1 MNLKGILQDK
11 SESLKLWYFVLIV
24 FITSFIGIL
33 FSIIISP
40 TEVDIFTRKQKQVKD
55 ISIYCFRVCVCNSM
69 CVFVICVCVCFVCV
83 IKKTKHVTDFIH
95 DNIYTTIC
103 CVLYAVKY

>member
-40 TEVDIFTRKQKQVKD
+40 TEVDIFLPENKNKLK
-55 ISIYCFRVCVCNSM
+55 ISQF
-69 CVFVICVCVCFVCV
+69 
-83 IKKTKHVTDFIH
+83 IKTPF
-95 DNIYTTIC
+95 
-103 CVLYAVKY
+103 LFL

>member
-40 TEVDIFTRKQKQVKD
+40 TEVDIFLPEKKK
-55 ISIYCFRVCVCNSM
+55 IS
-69 CVFVICVCVCFVCV
+69 
-83 IKKTKHVTDFIH
+83 
-95 DNIYTTIC
+95 
-103 CVLYAVKY
+103 